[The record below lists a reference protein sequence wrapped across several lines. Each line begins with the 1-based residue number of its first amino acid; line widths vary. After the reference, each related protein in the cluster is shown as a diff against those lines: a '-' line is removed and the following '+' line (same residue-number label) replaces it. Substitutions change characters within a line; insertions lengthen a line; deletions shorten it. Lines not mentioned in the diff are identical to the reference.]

1 MHAAVYPDES
11 KLLLIFFPD
20 RNCREVEGGAVFAS
34 SVGTFHVPEA
44 ILIYFSRDVIATTTT
59 VIGVNVTVFHYH
71 PL

>member
-20 RNCREVEGGAVFAS
+20 RNCGEVGGGGAFAS

-59 VIGVNVTVFHYH
+59 AAGANFTVFHYH